1 MQVENVLLC
10 AVQVECSVIQER
22 DNDMKKVNREVKS
35 NATSEKMVRAIAS
48 GNNVEAYKLLEKRMR
63 EKVAEKID
71 HALKDA

>member
-10 AVQVECSVIQER
+10 AVQVECTVKLER

-48 GNNVEAYKLLEKRMR
+48 GDNVRAYKLLEKRMR